1 MVRLLA
7 AAEVALGTAVLAVGG
22 PAGGAIVAGTYAAFI
37 AFALLVSRRAERPVD
52 CGCFGAA
59 NATSAMP
66 HLMMNTA
73 AVAAGV
79 LAALAPAPAPVAWMA
94 GQPAGVALVLAIG
107 TAAAVYA
114 AYLTVTVLPAAW
126 AAFPRRAR

>member
-7 AAEVALGTAVLAVGG
+7 AAEVALGTWVLAVGG

-37 AFALLVSRRAERPVD
+37 AFALFVSRRAERPVD

-66 HLMMNTA
+66 HLIMNAA
-73 AVAAGV
+73 AVAAG
-79 LAALAPAPAPVAWMA
+79 M
-94 GQPAGVALVLAIG
+94 LAIG